1 MEGENV
7 VEENKP
13 PDLPSEPDYH
23 FSYVPPISGFW
34 RRWLALM
41 IDGLLLGV
49 AGQVLGWSMSSLW
62 LEIGPYGRMVG
73 LAVSLIYFGVMGARA
88 GGGATIGKRMMGIA
102 VRGKDGQ
109 PIGIL
114 RSIGRTSIWV
124 VPMILNGWALPIL
137 SNPIVARVAG
147 VILFGIGGAVLLT
160 VVFNRRTRQGLHDL
174 LAGTYVLHLNA
185 DPVAALPVA
194 GRAPW
199 ILTAVMVAIAVV
211 LSSVGDRLLLR
222 MAPSLENLLALQ
234 RKLESDGRFFSV
246 SVLDQT
252 VYKNGD
258 QTDSVLQ
265 IHVWYRG
272 VPSDATRT
280 EVMNEIAATA
290 LSSLDV
296 EKFDLV
302 RIEIESKYELGIASG
317 RLTHGEG
324 QPVGTWR
331 ERIAKRGV

>member
-1 MEGENV
+1 MEGNISA
-7 VEENKP
+7 ENKP
-13 PDLPSEPDYH
+13 PDLSSEPDYR

-34 RRWLALM
+34 RRWLALL

-49 AGQVLGWSMSSLW
+49 AGQVLGWSMSSHW
-62 LEIGPYGRMVG
+62 FEIGPYGRMVG
-73 LAVSLIYFGVMGARA
+73 FAASLIYFGVMGSRVA
-88 GGGATIGKRMMGIA
+88 GGATIGKRMMGIA
-102 VRGKDGQ
+102 VRNKDGQ

-114 RSIGRTSIWV
+114 RSIARTSIWV
-124 VPMILNGWALPIL
+124 VPMILNGWELRVMRI
-137 SNPIVARVAG
+137 PIVTWVAA

-160 VVFNRRTRQGLHDL
+160 MVFNRRTRQGLHDL
-174 LAGTYVLHLNA
+174 LAGTYVLRLDA

-199 ILTAVMVAIAVV
+199 ILASVTVAIAVA

-222 MAPSLENLLALQ
+222 VMPPLENILALQ
-234 RKLESDGRFFSV
+234 RKLERNDRFFSV

-252 VYKNGD
+252 FYKKGA
-258 QTDSVLQ
+258 QTDHVLR
-265 IHVWYRG
+265 IHVWYKG

-280 EVMNEIAATA
+280 KVMNEIAATA

-296 EKFDLV
+296 EKFALI
-302 RIEIESKYELGIASG
+302 RIDIESRYELGVASG

-324 QPVGTWR
+324 QPVSIWR